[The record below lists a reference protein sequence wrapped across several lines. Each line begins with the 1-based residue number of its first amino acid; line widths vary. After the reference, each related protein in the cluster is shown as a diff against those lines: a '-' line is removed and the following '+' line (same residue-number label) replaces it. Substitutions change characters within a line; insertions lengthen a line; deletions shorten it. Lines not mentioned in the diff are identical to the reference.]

1 MLDRSRAHGP
11 SARDLKPAP
20 DDASTAHY
28 WLMRRPLGQ
37 PLDVP
42 ELPGTLRRS
51 DLCAANAQAVHQLL
65 VLGQAQGG
73 GRVLDFSQWLDAFD
87 LDPECDRQLCFVL
100 EDALGIVAV
109 AHCWTSAF
117 IRNLVVHPR
126 ARQRGIGHSLLGV
139 VFAAFAQRRE
149 GHVDLKVME
158 SNLAARRLYERVG
171 MQYVQRKLQRSMT
184 LIRKSCSG
192 RSS

>member
-51 DLCAANAQAVHQLL
+51 DLTAANAQAVHQLL

-73 GRVLDFSQWLDAFD
+73 GRVLDFSRWLDAFD
-87 LDPECDRQLCFVL
+87 HDPECDRQLCFVL

-139 VFAAFAQRRE
+139 VFAAFAQRHE

-158 SNLAARRLYERVG
+158 SNLAARRLYERAG
-171 MQYVQRKLQRSMT
+171 MQYVQRRELEPR
-184 LIRKSCSG
+184 
-192 RSS
+192 